1 MGILFLTKDARIYN
15 EAKTTSSIDGAGK
28 TGQLHIKE

>member
-1 MGILFLTKDARIYN
+1 MTEKARIYN
-15 EAKTTSSIDGAGK
+15 KKEIVFSISAKGK

>member
-1 MGILFLTKDARIYN
+1 MVNYVMTEKARIYDK
-15 EAKTTSSIDGAGK
+15 EETVFSISAKEK